1 MRQHLEFGVAVW
13 GGFIKRRHLHAIERI
28 QMRATRIVE
37 SVKGMPYEER
47 LRKLK
52 LPTMTYRRA
61 RGLMMEV
68 WKHINSYDTAVI
80 SPTFQFTRSARY
92 PLQLKR
98 FNSKGSQSKSFY
110 HLAPAL
116 WNDLPL
122 AVRETECRNT
132 FKNRLDKHWRG
143 APYEIRL

>member
-1 MRQHLEFGVAVW
+1 M
-13 GGFIKRRHLHAIERI
+13 HAIEKV
-28 QMRATRIVE
+28 QMRATKIVE
-37 SVKGMPYEER
+37 SVKGMPYEEW

-68 WKHINSYDTAVI
+68 WKHINSYDTVVI
-80 SPTFQFTRSARY
+80 SPTFQFTRLARY

-110 HLAPAL
+110 HLAPTL

-122 AVRETECRNT
+122 AVREAE
-132 FKNRLDKHWRG
+132 
-143 APYEIRL
+143 

>member
-1 MRQHLEFGVAVW
+1 
-13 GGFIKRRHLHAIERI
+13 
-28 QMRATRIVE
+28 MRATEIVK

-80 SPTFQFTRSARY
+80 YQHSSLPDQLGTPFSSNVSTLWVVSLSLSIIWHLWYGMSSPWQLERQSVGIHLKKDWTR
-92 PLQLKR
+92 
-98 FNSKGSQSKSFY
+98 
-110 HLAPAL
+110 
-116 WNDLPL
+116 
-122 AVRETECRNT
+122 
-132 FKNRLDKHWRG
+132 HWRG
-143 APYEIRL
+143 HPMRLDYPSNSCDVTDFGRTHFGHYTNPTT